1 MESIDAFIDR
11 LPKAELHLHL
21 VGSASVPTV
30 LELAR
35 RHPDSTVPRSAAEL
49 AAFYEFRDFP
59 HFSQVYGAVS
69 SLVREPADVA
79 ELVLG
84 AARDL
89 AGQNV
94 RYAELTVTPYT
105 FTSAGMP
112 VAGLTEALDIAA
124 RSAVRDHG
132 VRMAYIFD
140 IAGEY
145 GAPAA
150 FGTLE
155 HALTCPPEALTGF
168 GLAGIEQARPGF
180 VAEFRSVFASAIAAG
195 LHSVPHAGEMSGPAT
210 IWEALDGLRAERI
223 GHGISCLDDP
233 ALVARL
239 RESQIPLEV
248 CPTSNACTR
257 QVPGL
262 AAHPLPRLLDEGLF
276 VTLNSDDPP
285 MFGTTLTEEYRRA
298 ASVLGLSRAQLA
310 GLAANGVQASL
321 LDAGTRQALLAEI
334 EAVSAGVG
342 AESRAAAP
350 RRAAFPRKRPPEP
363 GPAQDHITVCICTP
377 DGGADTHDLERHP
390 ADHLSSPTGYGR
402 SGHPNHRGPAE
413 PRQCGSVVVLTT
425 TMCHRRASVSWHNR
439 EPRDSCG
446 T

>member
-1 MESIDAFIDR
+1 MVASVEPMESIEAFIDR

-35 RHPDSTVPRSAAEL
+35 RYPDGAGVPSSAAKL

-79 ELVLG
+79 ELVVG

-94 RYAELTVTPYT
+94 RYVELTVTPYT
-105 FTSAGMP
+105 LTSAGMP
-112 VAGLTEALDIAA
+112 AAGLTEALDIAA
-124 RSAVRDHG
+124 RSALREHG

-145 GAPAA
+145 GGPAA
-150 FGTLE
+150 YATLE
-155 HALTCPPEALTGF
+155 HALTCPPSALVGF
-168 GLAGIEQARPGF
+168 GLAGIEQARPRF
-180 VAEFRSVFASAIAAG
+180 AEEFRSVFASAIAAG

-223 GHGISCLDDP
+223 GHGLSCLDDP
-233 ALVARL
+233 ALVTRL
-239 RESQIPLEV
+239 RGSQVPLEV
-248 CPTSNACTR
+248 CPTSNVCTR
-257 QVPGL
+257 QVRGL
-262 AAHPLPRLLDEGLF
+262 AEHPLPRLLAEGLF

-298 ASVLGLSRAQLA
+298 ASVLGLSRSELA
-310 GLAANGVQASL
+310 GLAANGVRASF
-321 LDAGTRQALLAEI
+321 LDPGAKQALLAEI
-334 EAVSAGVG
+334 DAVAEA
-342 AESRAAAP
+342 P
-350 RRAAFPRKRPPEP
+350 
-363 GPAQDHITVCICTP
+363 
-377 DGGADTHDLERHP
+377 
-390 ADHLSSPTGYGR
+390 
-402 SGHPNHRGPAE
+402 
-413 PRQCGSVVVLTT
+413 GSVVSASGTART
-425 TMCHRRASVSWHNR
+425 RR
-439 EPRDSCG
+439 
-446 T
+446 

>member
-1 MESIDAFIDR
+1 MGSTEAFIDR
-11 LPKAELHLHL
+11 LPKAELHVHL

-35 RHPDSTVPRSAAEL
+35 RHPDGARVPASEAEL

-94 RYAELTVTPYT
+94 RYVELTVTPYT

-124 RSAVRDHG
+124 RSAGREHG

-145 GAPAA
+145 GGPAA
-150 FGTLE
+150 YATLE

-168 GLAGIEQARPGF
+168 GLAGIEQARPRF
-180 VAEFRSVFASAIAAG
+180 TDAFRSVFASAIAAG

-223 GHGISCLDDP
+223 GHGISCLGDP

-248 CPTSNACTR
+248 CPTSNVCTR

-262 AAHPLPRLLDEGLF
+262 AAHPLPRLLAEGLF

-285 MFGTTLTEEYRRA
+285 MFGTTLTEEYRGR
-298 ASVLGLSRAQLA
+298 
-310 GLAANGVQASL
+310 
-321 LDAGTRQALLAEI
+321 
-334 EAVSAGVG
+334 
-342 AESRAAAP
+342 P
-350 RRAAFPRKRPPEP
+350 RCS
-363 GPAQDHITVCICTP
+363 D
-377 DGGADTHDLERHP
+377 
-390 ADHLSSPTGYGR
+390 
-402 SGHPNHRGPAE
+402 
-413 PRQCGSVVVLTT
+413 
-425 TMCHRRASVSWHNR
+425 
-439 EPRDSCG
+439 
-446 T
+446 